1 MLPNLGLKMPKGI
14 VEVIEKS
21 LGIAAGV
28 EGTAGATEG
37 CKTWATL
44 QEHGASALLSSSSW
58 GELR

>member
-37 CKTWATL
+37 CKTWRLCRST
-44 QEHGASALLSSSSW
+44 EHQHCFLPVAGVS
-58 GELR
+58 